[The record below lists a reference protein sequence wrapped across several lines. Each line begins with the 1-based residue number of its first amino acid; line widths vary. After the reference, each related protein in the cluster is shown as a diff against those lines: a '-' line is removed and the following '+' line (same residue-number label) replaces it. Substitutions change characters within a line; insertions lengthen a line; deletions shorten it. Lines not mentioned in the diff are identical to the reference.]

1 MHIHLETNRIKM
13 HSDSLKVRSLKF
25 ENIHCPAKK
34 TKQNEQT
41 KKNNDK
47 TTTKTN
53 KKNFAVA
60 LRVCNC
66 YFIWF

>member
-41 KKNNDK
+41 KKTMTKQQQKQTKK
-47 TTTKTN
+47 T
-53 KKNFAVA
+53 
-60 LRVCNC
+60 LQ
-66 YFIWF
+66 